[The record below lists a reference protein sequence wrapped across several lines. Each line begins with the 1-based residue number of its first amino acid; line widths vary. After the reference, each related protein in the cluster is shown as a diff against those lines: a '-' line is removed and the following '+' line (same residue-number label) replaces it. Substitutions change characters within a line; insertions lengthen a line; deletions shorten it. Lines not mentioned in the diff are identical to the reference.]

1 MQKHVSSP
9 SAFALGRDLGP
20 DVRDL
25 QKNMGLSLETQESS
39 FEDVEDI
46 GKNCKD
52 CTRRNKRRN
61 PGQHREKQQHFVRK
75 KPTKLL
81 APPMRQH
88 LLFWVF
94 CKFLR
99 LLRGLQRGLQLLSCF
114 CKQTCIQNTK
124 KGNNRGPHRPINSSF
139 LTLAKVFESAGFWK

>member
-1 MQKHVSSP
+1 MFHP
-9 SAFALGRDLGP
+9 LLPLLLDEILALMCVTCKKIWVFRWRPKKAISKMWKILA
-20 DVRDL
+20 
-25 QKNMGLSLETQESS
+25 K
-39 FEDVEDI
+39 I
-46 GKNCKD
+46 CKD
-52 CTRRNKRRN
+52 CTRRNKQRN
-61 PGQHREKQQHFVRK
+61 PGQHREKQQRFVRK

-124 KGNNRGPHRPINSSF
+124 RGNNRGPHRPINSSF
-139 LTLAKVFESAGFWK
+139 QTLAKVFESAGFWK